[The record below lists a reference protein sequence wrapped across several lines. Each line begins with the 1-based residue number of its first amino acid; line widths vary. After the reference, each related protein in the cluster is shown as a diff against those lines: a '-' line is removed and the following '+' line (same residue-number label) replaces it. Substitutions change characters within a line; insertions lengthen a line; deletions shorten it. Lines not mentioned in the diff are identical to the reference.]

1 MKFISSILR
10 LQIIGLLVSLFLL
23 ACQKDDL
30 NITNSGRLAYSTDTI
45 TFDTIFTTIGS
56 VTKRFKV
63 YNLNDQSIKIN
74 DVYLEG
80 GSSSNYRINIDGE
93 SDVSFEDIV
102 IPPNDSVYV
111 FVEVTLDVNGGNLP
125 LVVRDGIIFNS
136 NANSDKIELEA
147 FGQDVHLIKD
157 FSIAQT
163 QTWINDKPYLI
174 LEGLIVDTNQVL
186 TIEEGV
192 KVHFHHNASLYI
204 WGSIVVNGTKD
215 NPVVFEGDR
224 YDRGYDRSAGRWGT
238 IYIDPISPGNVI
250 NYAEI
255 INPSVGIWIGR
266 EGVIDQTAQL
276 TLSNTKIQNSIVAHV
291 LAFGAQIDAY
301 NCVFGD
307 SRDYSLGLFMGG
319 RYNFYQCTSSK
330 QGAFY
335 VDAGLFE
342 NYERGA
348 ANESWGLALSNY
360 WNFYAKQ
367 ENGDIV
373 LVTAIKPLEEANFYN
388 SVFWGYQQNEFKLL
402 EHSEAGFNYF
412 LDHCVLK
419 VHEDSIDISD
429 TEHFRNIILNEYPNF
444 VNDSA
449 TNGPL
454 DLQLDTLSIAK
465 DAGDPNLII
474 QQPFLEFD
482 ILEKSRLT
490 DGKPDLGAYERFE

>member
-1 MKFISSILR
+1 M
-10 LQIIGLLVSLFLL
+10 LVSVFFL
-23 ACQKDDL
+23 ACQKDDM
-30 NITNSGRLAYSTDTI
+30 NYSYSGKLAYSTDTI

-56 VTKRFKV
+56 VTKRFKI
-63 YNLNDQSIKIN
+63 YNLNNQAIRID
-74 DVYLEG
+74 DAYLEG
-80 GSSSNYRINIDGE
+80 GNSSNYRINFDGK
-93 SDVSFEDIV
+93 SDNSFKNIT
-102 IPPNDSVYV
+102 IPPNDSLYV

-125 LVVRDGIIFNS
+125 LVVRDGIIINS
-136 NANSDKIELEA
+136 NAYSDKIELEA

-157 FSIAQT
+157 FALAQT

-174 LEGLIVDTNQVL
+174 LKGLVVDTNHVL

-192 KVHFHHNASLYI
+192 RVHFHHNATLYTLGSL
-204 WGSIVVNGTKD
+204 VVNGTRD

-224 YDRGYDRSAGRWGT
+224 FDRGYDRSAGRWGT
-238 IYIDPISPGNVI
+238 LYFDPQSRGNII

-255 INPSVGIWIGR
+255 INSSVGIWIGQ
-266 EGVIDQTAQL
+266 EGVIDLTPQL
-276 TLSNTKIQNSIVAHV
+276 TLSNTKILNSIVAHV

-319 RYNFYQCTSSK
+319 RYNFYHCTSSK

-335 VDAGLFE
+335 IDAGLFE
-342 NYERGA
+342 NYDRSA
-348 ANESWGLALSNY
+348 ANESWGLVISNY
-360 WNFYAKQ
+360 WSFYARQ
-367 ENGDIV
+367 ENGEIA

-402 EHSEAGFNYF
+402 EHNEADFNYY

-419 VHEDSIDISD
+419 VNEDSIDVND
-429 TEHFRNIILNEYPNF
+429 TEHYRNLILNEYPNF

-465 DAGDPNLII
+465 DAGDPNLINLH
-474 QQPFLEFD
+474 PVLEFD
-482 ILEKSRLT
+482 ILQKSRLT
-490 DGKPDLGAYERFE
+490 DGKPDLGAYERYE